1 MISRSAI
8 SAVAAFLAVSCLAQS
23 PSAIYDGGFNSTD
36 ATIGLRVGN
45 GGAGQSGLVGLL
57 ANEFIK
63 DSVKNGS
70 APFRVA
76 WYTSDTTYS
85 IEYLKTGLLDI
96 GITYSPA
103 AEEIA
108 INQGIVTDPAYYAFR
123 DHFLFVGPAANPA
136 NISGGDDIMTI
147 FSNLH
152 SAAESGVTTDPS
164 IKFLSRFDKSATN
177 IKESLI
183 WAGIGQVPWAT
194 AYSTGGEHVSGPAE
208 LLKHMSI
215 SSERV
220 IANSS
225 DLQWY
230 HQFIDFHIQALT
242 AAILLREYTITDRGT
257 ILSLDAE
264 TANRTVIYK
273 AGTDDASDP
282 LLNPAHLLIGAKAPN
297 PERAVAFAE
306 WVISD
311 RGQSVIAGFEK
322 NGEKLYSAAP
332 SSSSNSTRKRNLR
345 LKMPS
350 YTKLPITIY

>member
-1 MISRSAI
+1 MMHRSAI
-8 SAVAAFLAVSCLAQS
+8 SAVAALLAVSCSAQS
-23 PSAIYDGGFNSTD
+23 PSAIYNGDYNSTN
-36 ATIGLRVGN
+36 ATIELRIGN

-63 DSVKNGS
+63 DSVKNDS
-70 APFRVA
+70 APFQVA

-85 IEYLKTGLLDI
+85 IEYLSTGLLDV

-108 INQGIVTDPAYYAFR
+108 INQGIATDPAYYVFR

-136 NISGGDDIMTI
+136 NISGDDDIMTI
-147 FSNLH
+147 FSDLH
-152 SAAESGVTTDPS
+152 STAQSGIKTDPS
-164 IKFLSRFDKSATN
+164 IKFLSRYDKSATN

-194 AYSTGGEHVSGPAE
+194 AYST
-208 LLKHMSI
+208 
-215 SSERV
+215 
-220 IANSS
+220 
-225 DLQWY
+225 WY
-230 HQFIDFHIQALT
+230 HQFIDFPIQALT
-242 AAILLREYTITDRGT
+242 AAILLEEYTITDRGT
-257 ILSLDAE
+257 LLSLDAD

-282 LLNPAHLLIGAKAPN
+282 LLNPAHLLVGAQAPN

-322 NGEKLYSAAP
+322 NGEKLYSPAP
-332 SSSSNSTRKRNLR
+332 SSSSNSTQKRNLR
-345 LKMPS
+345 LKTPS
-350 YTKLPITIY
+350 YTKLPSRLY

>member
-1 MISRSAI
+1 MIHRSAI
-8 SAVAAFLAVSCLAQS
+8 GAVAAFLTVSCSAQS
-23 PSAIYDGGFNSTD
+23 PSAIYDGGFNSTN
-36 ATIGLRVGN
+36 ATIGLRIGN

-57 ANEFIK
+57 ANEFIE

-85 IEYLKTGLLDI
+85 IEYLKTGLLDV

-103 AEEIA
+103 AEAIA
-108 INQGIVTDPAYYAFR
+108 INQGIATDPAYYVFR

-136 NISGGDDIMTI
+136 NISGSDDIMTI
-147 FSNLH
+147 FSDLH
-152 SAAESGVTTDPS
+152 SAAESDVTTDPS

-194 AYSTGGEHVSGPAE
+194 AYST
-208 LLKHMSI
+208 
-215 SSERV
+215 
-220 IANSS
+220 
-225 DLQWY
+225 WY
-230 HQFIDFHIQALT
+230 HQFIDFPIQALT
-242 AAILLREYTITDRGT
+242 AAILLQEYTITDRGT

-311 RGQSVIAGFEK
+311 RGQSVITGFEK

-332 SSSSNSTRKRNLR
+332 SSSSNSTHKRNLR
-345 LKMPS
+345 LKMPT